1 MAALP
6 VLRRKCRFLDEPRE
20 RGQPG
25 GGRVRHRH
33 RVRPEHGGRV
43 RPGVHRLEG
52 QVAVEHVVAE
62 GDRDFGV
69 PMANL
74 PTEVD
79 VVFYGGSL
87 EGAGLVRALRE
98 AGGDLLARRPG
109 LPVRGGSRLQPSRA
123 AIPLT
128 EDAEFGRS
136 EQP

>member
-1 MAALP
+1 MQISGRAAGSAGKRVAAVFATGAVYGRSMAAEFA
-6 VLRRKCRFLDEPRE
+6 RAFTA
-20 RGQPG
+20 
-25 GGRVRHRH
+25 
-33 RVRPEHGGRV
+33 
-43 RPGVHRLEG
+43 LEG